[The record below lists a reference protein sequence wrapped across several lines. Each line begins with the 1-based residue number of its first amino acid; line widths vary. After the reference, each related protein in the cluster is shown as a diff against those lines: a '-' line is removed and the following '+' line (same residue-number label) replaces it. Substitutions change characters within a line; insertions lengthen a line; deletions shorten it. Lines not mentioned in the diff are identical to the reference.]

1 MKGEPKTYDH
11 TVISRVREPQENHPF
26 KRIGTP
32 KAPVE
37 PSYIYIYK
45 YIHNYIIFTFL
56 GPIME
61 VFGAGLQGPPNHLGG
76 PDIMSTLC
84 SLQIRDPHLE
94 NAIAS
99 PVGLIYV
106 REESKPG
113 EYL

>member
-1 MKGEPKTYDH
+1 MTIRSFQEFANPKKTIPLN
-11 TVISRVREPQENHPF
+11 VSEPQRRQLNLH
-26 KRIGTP
+26 
-32 KAPVE
+32 
-37 PSYIYIYK
+37 IYIYK
-45 YIHNYIIFTFL
+45 YIYNYIIFTFL

-61 VFGAGLQGPPNHLGG
+61 VFGAGHQGPPNHLGG

-106 REESKPG
+106 RVKSW
-113 EYL
+113 